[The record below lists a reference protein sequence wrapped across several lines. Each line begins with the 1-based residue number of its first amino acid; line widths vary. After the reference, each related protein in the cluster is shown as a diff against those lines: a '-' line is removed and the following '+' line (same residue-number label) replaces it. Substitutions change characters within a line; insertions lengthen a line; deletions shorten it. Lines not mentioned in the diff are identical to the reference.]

1 MKQCPYCAEQIAD
14 EALKCRFC
22 GEFLDGRLKEQPKPP
37 PPKTHL
43 ADSIAATICCC
54 LPLGIPAIYF
64 ASQVNSLYQAGDY
77 AAAAR
82 ASSKAQTWTWI
93 AAIVGGIF
101 AILFIM
107 ADIMAGGS

>member
-1 MKQCPYCAEQIAD
+1 MKRCPYCAEEIAD

-22 GEFLDGRLKEQPKPP
+22 GEFLDDRLKEPPKPP

-43 ADSIAATICCC
+43 ADSVAVTLCCC

-77 AAAAR
+77 AGATR
-82 ASSKAQTWTWI
+82 ASSKAKTWVWI
-93 AAIVGGIF
+93 AAGAG
-101 AILFIM
+101 AILALIYAM
-107 ADIMAGGS
+107 AIMAGDL